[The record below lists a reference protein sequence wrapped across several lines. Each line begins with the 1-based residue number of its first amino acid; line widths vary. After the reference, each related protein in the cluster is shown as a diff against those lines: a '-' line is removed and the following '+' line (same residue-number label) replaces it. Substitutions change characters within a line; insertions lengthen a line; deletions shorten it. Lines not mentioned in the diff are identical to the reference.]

1 MVLNLVNLACGTDCS
16 YLCISTFCHGF
27 SLKNNKYDY
36 YNIDYNLAI
45 YKLTI
50 ITLYTKRMPRCNYT
64 IFYAVFYMVVLTLAN
79 FASHFLCSLSKS
91 GAVTARLIFATG
103 FSWELSSF
111 LFNSVFLTTKKNVS
125 SYTVSPRFFQK
136 KFYNKDL
143 LTECEVCTGK
153 YCLRLSEALPSSTD
167 RANEVNKEFIIWLC

>member
-1 MVLNLVNLACGTDCS
+1 M
-16 YLCISTFCHGF
+16 
-27 SLKNNKYDY
+27 
-36 YNIDYNLAI
+36 
-45 YKLTI
+45 
-50 ITLYTKRMPRCNYT
+50 TKRMPRCNYI
-64 IFYAVFYMVVLTLAN
+64 IFYAVFYMVALTLAN

-143 LTECEVCTGK
+143 LTECEVCTGNV
-153 YCLRLSEALPSSTD
+153 LPEAFGGITSRTD